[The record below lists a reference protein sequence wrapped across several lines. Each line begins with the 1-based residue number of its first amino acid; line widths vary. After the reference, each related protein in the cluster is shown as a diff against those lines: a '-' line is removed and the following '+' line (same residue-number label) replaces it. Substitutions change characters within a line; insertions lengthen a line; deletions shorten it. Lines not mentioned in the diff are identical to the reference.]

1 MGALPATKT
10 PIGDLPHLV
19 GIPAPEHLRYQA
31 VIVASIVPR
40 VHALEAIPVVGKD
53 LFEEVPGRRSCCSHQ
68 AASLQ
73 RVGWWVRA
81 LFYHIPSM
89 TSTPSAVLTRV
100 LPPPRSPLHHGD
112 VRAIAKWKILL
123 CCRYCQAPFTHF
135 FLRSLLPFK
144 AYPIGNTFIAQ
155 MFTRAHMRIHC
166 GLPGAAKVREDPYH
180 HPGLNTRCFRSH
192 GLV

>member
-10 PIGDLPHLV
+10 PLGDIPHLV

-73 RVGWWVRA
+73 RVGWWVIA

-100 LPPPRSPLHHGD
+100 LPPPRSPLRHGD
-112 VRAIAKWKILL
+112 VRALAKWKILCYQDIL
-123 CCRYCQAPFTHF
+123 
-135 FLRSLLPFK
+135 LDMLSLVRLPQSH
-144 AYPIGNTFIAQ
+144 P
-155 MFTRAHMRIHC
+155 C
-166 GLPGAAKVREDPYH
+166 GAEHVQ
-180 HPGLNTRCFRSH
+180 
-192 GLV
+192 

>member
-1 MGALPATKT
+1 MGALPTTKT
-10 PIGDLPHLV
+10 PICDIHHLV

-31 VIVASIVPR
+31 VIGASIVPR

-73 RVGWWVRA
+73 SVGWWVIA
-81 LFYHIPSM
+81 LFYHLPSM

-112 VRAIAKWKILL
+112 VRAIAKWKIL
-123 CCRYCQAPFTHF
+123 CYQAFAADASLTPSWTHADACPCPFSADTER
-135 FLRSLLPFK
+135 LAPSDRQRRGESS
-144 AYPIGNTFIAQ
+144 
-155 MFTRAHMRIHC
+155 
-166 GLPGAAKVREDPYH
+166 PGSCLQER
-180 HPGLNTRCFRSH
+180 
-192 GLV
+192 

>member
-10 PIGDLPHLV
+10 PICDIPHLV

-73 RVGWWVRA
+73 SVGWWVIA
-81 LFYHIPSM
+81 LFYHLPSM

-112 VRAIAKWKILL
+112 VRAIAKWKIL
-123 CCRYCQAPFTHF
+123 CYRDKRISPVVQECFVAPSHAVPWGALPHSATS
-135 FLRSLLPFK
+135 LRSISAAFR
-144 AYPIGNTFIAQ
+144 AYSWSNAVKSSGYCCLSFSLT
-155 MFTRAHMRIHC
+155 C
-166 GLPGAAKVREDPYH
+166 AATNR
-180 HPGLNTRCFRSH
+180 
-192 GLV
+192 

>member
-31 VIVASIVPR
+31 VRVASIVPR
-40 VHALEAIPVVGKD
+40 VHALEAIPVGGKD

-73 RVGWWVRA
+73 SVGWWVIA

-112 VRAIAKWKILL
+112 VRAIAKWKILCYAHSRPAGGPL
-123 CCRYCQAPFTHF
+123 KHPPSLRDQIVARLIHRYP
-135 FLRSLLPFK
+135 
-144 AYPIGNTFIAQ
+144 
-155 MFTRAHMRIHC
+155 
-166 GLPGAAKVREDPYH
+166 V
-180 HPGLNTRCFRSH
+180 
-192 GLV
+192 

>member
-10 PIGDLPHLV
+10 PIGDIPHLV

-40 VHALEAIPVVGKD
+40 VHALEAIPVVGQD

-73 RVGWWVRA
+73 SVGWWVIA

-112 VRAIAKWKILL
+112 VRAIAKWKILCYEERSTIPMSQHVL
-123 CCRYCQAPFTHF
+123 YRTVQVDGLAMFYREAGPQDAPTM
-135 FLRSLLPFK
+135 LLL
-144 AYPIGNTFIAQ
+144 
-155 MFTRAHMRIHC
+155 H
-166 GLPGAAKVREDPYH
+166 GLPSSSRMFE
-180 HPGLNTRCFRSH
+180 
-192 GLV
+192 

>member
-10 PIGDLPHLV
+10 PICAIPHLV

-112 VRAIAKWKILL
+112 VRAIAKWKIL
-123 CCRYCQAPFTHF
+123 CYQGTRDAKRRHAPAHYPR
-135 FLRSLLPFK
+135 LRQTATVK
-144 AYPIGNTFIAQ
+144 E
-155 MFTRAHMRIHC
+155 TRKPESRMMRQVSC
-166 GLPGAAKVREDPYH
+166 PVRR
-180 HPGLNTRCFRSH
+180 G
-192 GLV
+192 